1 LRKGWIRGRSTG
13 LPLRKFLKALLKGL
27 TMYNVGDK
35 VSFILF
41 ERLIYSGVIEE
52 IVLPFY
58 YIKTDN
64 IPDRLIVKESEIIGL
79 ALT

>member
-1 LRKGWIRGRSTG
+1 
-13 LPLRKFLKALLKGL
+13 
-27 TMYNVGDK
+27 MYNVGDK